1 MFHIHRAERAD
12 GLVDALGGVV
22 GSPLDDPM
30 QAEVVA
36 VPTRGVER
44 WLTQRLS
51 AVLGASPGRADGV
64 CANVEFPF
72 PGRLV
77 NGAVAAAVGVDRE
90 ADPWLPARSVW
101 PLLEVVEAS
110 LGEPWLAPLAA
121 HLGGAGA
128 DADASRRARRL
139 STVRH
144 IADLYDRYAVHRP
157 AMLRAW
163 AEASDG
169 GWQAELWR
177 RLRARIGEPSPAE
190 RLDDA
195 CARLRA
201 EPALVDLPARLSL
214 FGLTRLPA
222 SYLDVLHA
230 LAAERDVHLFL
241 LHPSA
246 ELWARIAAFTARPAA
261 DRAPRRGRDRGAAAE
276 PAARLLGAGRP
287 RDAARP
293 RARTATPSV
302 VHDHLVVEERRPTLL
317 GRIQA
322 DIRADRAPPG
332 PAAPR
337 RRRRARAARA
347 RRIAA
352 CRCTP
357 ATAGPARSRSCATRS
372 CTCSPTTRRSSRATS
387 SSCAPTSRPSRR

>member
-1 MFHIHRAERAD
+1 M
-12 GLVDALGGVV
+12 
-22 GSPLDDPM
+22 
-30 QAEVVA
+30 
-36 VPTRGVER
+36 
-44 WLTQRLS
+44 
-51 AVLGASPGRADGV
+51 

-101 PLLEVVEAS
+101 PLLDVVEAS

-128 DADASRRARRL
+128 DADACRRARRL

-163 AEASDG
+163 AEGGDD

-201 EPALVDLPARLSL
+201 DPALVDLPARVSL

-230 LAAERDVHLFL
+230 LAVERDVHLFL

-246 ELWARIAAFTARPAA
+246 ELWARIAAFT
-261 DRAPRRGRDRGAAAE
+261 RDRPPIVRRDEDATAALPQNPLLASWGQD
-276 PAARLLGAGRP
+276 AREMQLVLAGRP
-287 RDAARP
+287 DDV
-293 RARTATPSV
+293 V

-322 DIRADRAPPG
+322 DVRADRAPPG
-332 PAAPR
+332 LPLPGAADERVLLEPDDRSLQVHACHGRARQVEVVRDAILHLLADDPTLEPRDIVVMCPDIEVFAPLIHATFGTGASGRRRGRRAPPAAR
-337 RRRRARAARA
+337 RGSTCTCAWPTARCARPT
-347 RRIAA
+347 
-352 CRCTP
+352 RCS
-357 ATAGPARSRSCATRS
+357 ASSRSCST
-372 CTCSPTTRRSSRATS
+372 SPA
-387 SSCAPTSRPSRR
+387 AG